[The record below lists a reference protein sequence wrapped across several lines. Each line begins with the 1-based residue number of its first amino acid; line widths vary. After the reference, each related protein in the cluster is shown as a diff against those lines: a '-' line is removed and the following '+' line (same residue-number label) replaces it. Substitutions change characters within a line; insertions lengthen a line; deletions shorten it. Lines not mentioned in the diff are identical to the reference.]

1 LKRLSTVESNKQNYI
16 KKGIRKKKVPKK
28 VPEPAETGKII
39 TYGELKDYNSKDL
52 EYIRQAS
59 NSAGVLRRIRDKQ
72 MAFYN
77 STSEQLHGLTM
88 AQKKLKMKQ
97 IRNARTNL
105 SDAKPF
111 SMVDVIDPLPIS
123 LDEDRPSTNDVSIAN
138 HSPSIQLKAAGVQTP
153 SALTTKTYDDAILEQ
168 KFGKDWKE
176 RITDTF
182 DDPYDEKSKWR
193 WHDGFR
199 ADGSA
204 QGALISRSE
213 FTMGAEYTTTQ
224 IDTTQNFAGDREKE
238 QKEIERLNK
247 VPLYKWMKKMCDK
260 FDRDM
265 KFNYW
270 AQGQLIQHWQYGRA
284 LMIVQDDP
292 KTGLPIALKLLNAM
306 RLGRVFCEILTYK
319 PVAIEYVDYKP
330 PENIIMAENCVYMV
344 NKNYHN
350 SPNTLWF
357 GISDYEVI
365 RDVLETNIL
374 IESIDIKEINKRL
387 WAAIILVR
395 VFSEDEEAVTALR
408 MALKTGKSVFA
419 TIDYEAQQ
427 LKIEH
432 DLQGLLTER
441 EKNQDKI
448 YGDLGVPKLV
458 GLGDT
463 DAVTKSA
470 ASIVA
475 HAWNQGPLKKHKLL
489 ASGNY
494 EEQYYNQNLLKLA
507 RYRANLLEI
516 DDDDIEEMRQEI
528 EDSER
533 DDLEYERK
541 EPKEEKELVTWLLA
555 QKVVDWPFKLKMVM
569 KDIDFSTPLEKAAL
583 ATTLKAAEVI
593 DQVKALEIMDY
604 KDMLDRLKEDGE
616 LDAQVKQ
623 IIQQLM
629 AQGMDPANMDVPT
642 LFKALMDKAPGA
654 GGLGPEGEK
663 KPGAVNIPTLEDL
676 KSGQEKKGKGLGAS
690 DLTKSV
696 LSKTKVPAPKVGVT
710 NA

>member
-1 LKRLSTVESNKQNYI
+1 MTTKKLKTVDQNYI
-16 KKGIRKKKVPKK
+16 KRNTKRVKKEQEK
-28 VPEPAETGKII
+28 AQTGAVV
-39 TYGELKDYNSKDL
+39 TYGQLKAYDSKDL
-52 EYIRQAS
+52 DYIRKAS
-59 NSAGVLRRIRDKQ
+59 NSAGVLRRIRDRQ
-72 MAFYN
+72 IAFYN
-77 STSEQLHGLTM
+77 STTEMLQGLTM
-88 AQKKLKMKQ
+88 AQKKQKMKE
-97 IRNARTNL
+97 IREART
-105 SDAKPF
+105 KPNATGLRHEII
-111 SMVDVIDPLPIS
+111 DVIDSLPIS
-123 LDEDRPSTNDVSIAN
+123 LSDDNPSNNEIAIASS
-138 HSPSIQLKAAGVQTP
+138 SPSISLKAAGVMTP
-153 SALTTKTYDDAILEQ
+153 TSLTTKTYDDAVMEQ
-168 KFGKDWKE
+168 KFGKNWKD
-176 RITDTF
+176 RITDAF
-182 DDPYDEKSKWR
+182 DDPYAEKDKWR

-199 ADGSA
+199 SDSSA

-213 FTMGAEYTTTQ
+213 FTMGAEYSYTQ
-224 IDTTQNFAGDREKE
+224 IDTTKNFAGDREEE

-247 VPLYKWMKKMCDK
+247 VPLYKWFKKMCDK

-292 KTGLPIALKLLNAM
+292 KTGLPIAFKLLNSM
-306 RLGRVFCEILTYK
+306 RLGRVFVEILTYK
-319 PVAIEYVDYKP
+319 PMAIEYVDYVP
-330 PENIIMAENCVYMV
+330 PENIIMAENCIYMV

-357 GISDYEVI
+357 GLSDYETI
-365 RDVLETNIL
+365 RDILETNIL
-374 IESIDIKEINKRL
+374 LESIDIKEINKRL

-432 DLQGLLTER
+432 DLQGLLVER
-441 EKNQDKI
+441 EKNEDKI
-448 YGDLGVPKLV
+448 YGALGVPKMV

-475 HAWNQGPLKKHKLL
+475 HAWNAGPLKKHKLL
-489 ASGNY
+489 ATGNY
-494 EEQYYNQNLLKLA
+494 EEQYYNRNLEKLA

-516 DDDDIEEMRQEI
+516 EDDEIDTARQEI

-533 DDLEYERK
+533 EDIKYERK

-555 QKVVDWPFKLKMVM
+555 QKVIDWPFKLKMVT

-583 ATTLKAAEVI
+583 ATTLKAAEII

-604 KDMLDRLKEDGE
+604 KDMLDRLKEDSQ

-623 IIQQLM
+623 VIQQLM
-629 AQGMDPANMDVPT
+629 AEGMDPTQMDPAMIFQRLLQSAPKKGGFGGGESGKPGATDVPT
-642 LFKALMDKAPGA
+642 L
-654 GGLGPEGEK
+654 
-663 KPGAVNIPTLEDL
+663 EDM
-676 KSGQEKKGKGLGAS
+676 KNAQAKKGKGMGGS

-696 LSKTKVPAPKVGVT
+696 MAKTKIPAPKVGTT